1 MLPNLERLLHH
12 LTEFPV
18 LGQFLISAICAA
30 LTEEWST
37 VAVFGLARAGKVGWG
52 MALGSVFFGTVLLN
66 TALWYAGRVAG
77 GRALHWKMFSSLR
90 RESMDA
96 LRHHVQREGWIAVAV
111 ARFVPGTRV
120 PIFVL
125 TGILGME
132 ARTFLLTIVGST
144 LLWMLTTLG
153 LLHLGVEL
161 ASHNPILLV
170 FGVLALGTAL
180 VAIFRWRA
188 RRLSGR

>member
-1 MLPNLERLLHH
+1 MIPSIERLLQHI
-12 LTEFPV
+12 TEFPV

-37 VAVFGLARAGKVGWG
+37 VVVFGLARAGKVGWG
-52 MALGSVFFGTVLLN
+52 MAVGSVFAGTTFLN
-66 TALWYAGRVAG
+66 IALWYAGRVAG
-77 GRALHWKMFSSLR
+77 AKALHWKMFSSLQSGR
-90 RESMDA
+90 IDA

-132 ARTFLLTIVGST
+132 ARTYILTMVGST
-144 LLWMLTTLG
+144 LLWMVTTLG
-153 LLHLGVEL
+153 LLHLGLEL
-161 ASHNPILLV
+161 ATHNPILLV
-170 FGVLALGTAL
+170 VGIIIL
-180 VAIFRWRA
+180 VVTLYTFVRWRS

>member
-1 MLPNLERLLHH
+1 MIPNIEKLLQHI
-12 LTEFPV
+12 TEFPV
-18 LGQFLISAICAA
+18 LGQFLISAVCAA

-52 MALGSVFFGTVLLN
+52 MAVGSVFAGTTVLN
-66 TALWYAGRVAG
+66 IALWYAGRVAG
-77 GRALHWKMFSSLR
+77 ARALHWKMFSSLQSGR
-90 RESMDA
+90 MEA

-132 ARTFLLTIVGST
+132 ARTYILTMVGTT
-144 LLWMLTTLG
+144 LLWMVTTLG
-153 LLHLGVEL
+153 LLHLGLEL
-161 ASHNPILLV
+161 ATHNPLLLV
-170 FGVLALGTAL
+170 VGAVALGLALY
-180 VAIFRWRA
+180 IFVRWRS
-188 RRLSGR
+188 RRLTGR

>member
-1 MLPNLERLLHH
+1 MIPSIERLLQHI
-12 LTEFPV
+12 TEFPV
-18 LGQFLISAICAA
+18 LGQFVISAICAA

-37 VAVFGLARAGKVGWG
+37 VAVFGLARVGKVGWG
-52 MALGSVFFGTVLLN
+52 MAIGSVFVGTTLLN
-66 TALWYAGRVAG
+66 IALWYAGRVAG
-77 GRALHWKMFSSLR
+77 ARALQWKMFSSLQR
-90 RESMDA
+90 GRMEA

-132 ARTFLLTIVGST
+132 ARTYILTMVGST
-144 LLWMLTTLG
+144 LLWMVTTLG

-161 ASHNPILLV
+161 ASHNPLLLV
-170 FGVLALGTAL
+170 VGIIALGSGLYAF
-180 VAIFRWRA
+180 VRWRS
-188 RRLSGR
+188 RRLTGR